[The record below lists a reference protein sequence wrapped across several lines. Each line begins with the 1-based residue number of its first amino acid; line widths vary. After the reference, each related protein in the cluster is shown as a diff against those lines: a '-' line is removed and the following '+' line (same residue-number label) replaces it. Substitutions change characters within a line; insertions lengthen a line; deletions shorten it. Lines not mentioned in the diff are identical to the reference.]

1 MFIMLVRFIYLFLI
15 ILTANLYSQASLFII
30 HTNNT
35 NGALEN
41 CYCPDNPLG
50 SIEKRSIYIEDFI
63 NSNPRTVILDA
74 GDFFT
79 MSKKLLKDSLVC
91 EAYATIPYDGILL
104 GDQEITRDQK
114 FLNNVLP
121 RLNSTIILSNLES
134 PSIPFLRKYKI
145 VKRGGLSIGLIG
157 IMGNNALKYYP
168 KNIKDSI
175 ILTDPTSTVN
185 DIVKKIRP
193 RTDIIILLSHQG
205 FEQDQVL
212 AKSLKGVDV
221 IKGAHSQTVP
231 KEPVF
236 VNNILISQ
244 AGREGYYVGLIELKL
259 SRYKKIE
266 DHLIS
271 TISMTQDMPDDPRIM
286 ELIKYFEDKTGLINR
301 KKLQALDGKDN

>member
-1 MFIMLVRFIYLFLI
+1 MLVRFIYLFLI

-134 PSIPFLRKYKI
+134 PSIPSLRKYKI

-175 ILTDPTSTVN
+175 VLTDPTSTVN

-221 IKGAHSQTVP
+221 IIGAHSQTVP

-244 AGREGYYVGLIELKL
+244 AGREGY
-259 SRYKKIE
+259 
-266 DHLIS
+266 
-271 TISMTQDMPDDPRIM
+271 
-286 ELIKYFEDKTGLINR
+286 
-301 KKLQALDGKDN
+301 